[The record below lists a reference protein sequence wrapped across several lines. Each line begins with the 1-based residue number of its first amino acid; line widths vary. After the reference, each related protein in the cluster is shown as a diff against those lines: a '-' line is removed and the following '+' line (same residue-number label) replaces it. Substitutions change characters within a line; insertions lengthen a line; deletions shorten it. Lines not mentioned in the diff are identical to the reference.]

1 ATVTPGTLTI
11 NRAPLT
17 VSNITAQNKTYD
29 SNTSATL
36 LTSGA
41 TLSGRIGSDDLSV
54 SGTGTFDSANVGTS
68 KTVTLSGL
76 NLGGAAAGNYVL
88 AAVGQQ
94 ASTTAVIT
102 PAPLTIQG
110 ATAST
115 TYTASARTNT
125 FTASGLLGSDSVS
138 SVSGRA
144 SGTSA
149 GTYLDALSGATG
161 TGLGNYSITYV
172 NGALTITPAPL
183 TIQGATA
190 STTYTAS
197 AQTNT
202 FTASGLLGSDSV
214 SSVSGRA
221 SGTSAGTYLDTLSGA
236 TGTGLGNYS
245 ISYVN
250 GALTITPAPLT
261 IQGATAS
268 TTYTAGAQTN
278 TFSASG
284 LLGSDSVAS
293 VSGRASGTNAGT
305 YLDTLS
311 GATGT
316 GLGNYSIT
324 YVNGA
329 LTITPAPLTMPQP
342 APNANDRAQIDI
354 RRLTSVPD
362 AVRLEVTPSFVFR
375 LVLPLV
381 PPREQ
386 PLSTLPQTHPGF

>member
-1 ATVTPGTLTI
+1 
-11 NRAPLT
+11 
-17 VSNITAQNKTYD
+17 
-29 SNTSATL
+29 
-36 LTSGA
+36 
-41 TLSGRIGSDDLSV
+41 
-54 SGTGTFDSANVGTS
+54 
-68 KTVTLSGL
+68 
-76 NLGGAAAGNYVL
+76 
-88 AAVGQQ
+88 
-94 ASTTAVIT
+94 
-102 PAPLTIQG
+102 
-110 ATAST
+110 
-115 TYTASARTNT
+115 
-125 FTASGLLGSDSVS
+125 
-138 SVSGRA
+138 
-144 SGTSA
+144 
-149 GTYLDALSGATG
+149 
-161 TGLGNYSITYV
+161 
-172 NGALTITPAPL
+172 
-183 TIQGATA
+183 
-190 STTYTAS
+190 
-197 AQTNT
+197 
-202 FTASGLLGSDSV
+202 ASGLLGSDSV

-245 ISYVN
+245 ITYVN

-261 IQGATAS
+261 ITGASS
-268 TTYTAGAQTN
+268 TSTYTAGAQTN
-278 TFSASG
+278 TFTASG
-284 LLGSDSVAS
+284 LLGSDGVAS

-305 YLDTLS
+305 YLDALS

-316 GLGNYSIT
+316 GLGNYTIT